1 MVGRM
6 DAAVRLSGPLE
17 PRDGWEAERCS
28 VAAAL
33 GVVHNTSAFLVLR
46 ELFYGAERFD
56 EIARRARLSEPT
68 VAARLRELTTE
79 GLLEREDYKE
89 PGQRTRQKY
98 RLTEKGADF
107 FPILASLMQWGD
119 RWVNHGGPI
128 ELRHRD
134 CGEPVA
140 VELRCAA
147 GHVVERSGDLD
158 VTLRRA

>member
-1 MVGRM
+1 ME
-6 DAAVRLSGPLE
+6 ASVRLSGRLD
-17 PRDGWEAERCS
+17 PRDSWDADRCS

-33 GVVHNTSAFLVLR
+33 GVVHHTSAFLVLR

-56 EIARRARLSEPT
+56 EIARRAQLSEPT
-68 VAARLRELTTE
+68 VAARLRELTAE

-107 FPILASLMQWGD
+107 FPILVALMGWGD
-119 RWVNHGGPI
+119 RWANGGGPI

-134 CGEPVA
+134 CGEPVHL
-140 VELRCAA
+140 ELRCAA
-147 GHVVERSGDLD
+147 EHRIASSGELDLA
-158 VTLRRA
+158 LRRG

>member
-1 MVGRM
+1 MEASVRMSGRL
-6 DAAVRLSGPLE
+6 D
-17 PRDGWEAERCS
+17 PRDGWDADRCS

-33 GVVHNTSAFLVLR
+33 GVVHNPSAFIVLR

-79 GLLEREDYKE
+79 GLLEREDYRE

-98 RLTEKGADF
+98 RLTAKGADF
-107 FPILASLMQWGD
+107 FPILVALMGWGD
-119 RWVNHGGPI
+119 RWVNDGGRVQ
-128 ELRHRD
+128 LRHRD
-134 CGEPVA
+134 CGEPVH

-147 GHVVERSGDLD
+147 GHEIASSRELDLA
-158 VTLRRA
+158 VRGS